1 MKLWK
6 CEICGYVA
14 EGEAAPEKC
23 PKCGAPKEKFVE
35 MSEED
40 AAKIYRSDKSND
52 LHIQLIRLAMKMDK
66 IAREGIEDNLDPG
79 CVHVFET
86 AKAHAWEIKQMAK
99 AELAGHIGKGKF

>member
-14 EGEAAPEKC
+14 EGEAAPERC

-40 AAKIYRSDKSND
+40 AAKVYRSDKSND

-66 IAREGIEDNLDPG
+66 IARAGIEDNLDPG